1 MSWEVSQEYKDLI
14 LPSLDAY
21 VMEKAEERGCLC
33 RVVAMELLIESRVGM
48 DSFDEEAIR
57 KEFKDVDWWCL
68 LPLIAER
75 VTSMTN
81 GGWEFNIDEAGWT
94 TVPVCS
100 NDHMLEYYS

>member
-1 MSWEVSQEYKDLI
+1 
-14 LPSLDAY
+14 
-21 VMEKAEERGCLC
+21 
-33 RVVAMELLIESRVGM
+33 MELLIDSRVGTEGFNE
-48 DSFDEEAIR
+48 DAIR
-57 KEFKDVDWWCL
+57 KEFDGVDWWAL

-81 GGWEFNIDEAGWT
+81 GGWKFNIDEAGWT